1 MKKLILVFILFPIW
15 LFSFDGNKLFNKAN
29 GYFNAG
35 QFNQAKEIYTELLDS
50 GYKNATIYYNLGNT
64 YYRLENIPNA
74 VINYERAKLL
84 DPLNEDI
91 NFNLKLANL
100 KIIDKFSTLPKL
112 FIIEWYE
119 NLLSFANADTW
130 AVVYIISVWLTIIL
144 LFLTFWFS
152 FPFNVKKHLFMSSVT
167 AFVFAAICLFFTIK
181 IYYKENAKRE
191 AIIFAPSVYI
201 KSSPDN
207 NATDLFILHEGT
219 KIILMDHLNDWY
231 EVKIQNGNVG
241 WIQKNT
247 FEVI

>member
-1 MKKLILVFILFPIW
+1 
-15 LFSFDGNKLFNKAN
+15 
-29 GYFNAG
+29 
-35 QFNQAKEIYTELLDS
+35 
-50 GYKNATIYYNLGNT
+50 
-64 YYRLENIPNA
+64 
-74 VINYERAKLL
+74 
-84 DPLNEDI
+84 
-91 NFNLKLANL
+91 
-100 KIIDKFSTLPKL
+100 
-112 FIIEWYE
+112 
-119 NLLSFANADTW
+119 
-130 AVVYIISVWLTIIL
+130 
-144 LFLTFWFS
+144 
-152 FPFNVKKHLFMSSVT
+152 MSSVT